1 MSSQEFIQQVI
12 SGDATNASETFK
24 TLLSKK
30 IYESLLEK
38 KVEMGVKFFN
48 ETSNDD
54 EEDEENEDEL
64 TDDEEEDEEEDEDD
78 EKINEGHGEPPLK
91 VRETHRDAYVDHFQK
106 RGHKIAARE
115 SIEAVRKKHGDWNAD
130 RLKKW
135 LGTSFD

>member
-64 TDDEEEDEEEDEDD
+64 TDDEEEDEEDE
-78 EKINEGHGEPPLK
+78 EINEGHEELPLK
-91 VRETHRDAYVDHFQK
+91 VRETHRDAYVDHFQR

-115 SIEAVRKKHGDWNAD
+115 SIEAVRKKHGDCNAD

>member
-64 TDDEEEDEEEDEDD
+64 TDDEEEDEEDE
-78 EKINEGHGEPPLK
+78 EINEGHEELPLK
-91 VRETHRDAYVDHFQK
+91 VRETHRDAYADHFQR